1 MSQDAGRPEDSPSR
15 GPRLCLVDGK
25 RRVVR
30 GESGRLMEPSGQML
44 LEFSRE
50 ARENI
55 ALIRA
60 AAQHDYEEL
69 SCKALALETSG
80 RFEEAAAMY
89 RDLLTRW
96 PEDFQLWF
104 NYGNTLFEQGHYQRA
119 ADAFREATTYDSHS
133 AEAWNNLGGALMELG
148 KWSQAKEAL
157 QRSLALNP
165 HYGHPQENLTALP
178 SAAWRVHPADT

>member
-1 MSQDAGRPEDSPSR
+1 MTQDVGRPENPPSR
-15 GPRLCLVDGK
+15 GPRLCLVDGN

-30 GESGRLMEPSGQML
+30 GESGRLMEASGQML

-50 ARENI
+50 NRDCIVA
-55 ALIRA
+55 IRA
-60 AAQHDYEEL
+60 AAQHDYEEQ

-80 RFEEAAAMY
+80 RLEEAANMY
-89 RDLLTRW
+89 RELLTRW
-96 PEDFQLWF
+96 PDDFQLWF
-104 NYGNTLFEQGHYQRA
+104 NYGNTLFELGQYQQAANAFRA
-119 ADAFREATTYDSHS
+119 ATIHDPHS

-165 HYGHPQENLTALP
+165 HYSHPQENLDALP
-178 SAAWRVHPADT
+178 SAAWRVHPADS

>member
-1 MSQDAGRPEDSPSR
+1 MRNDA
-15 GPRLCLVDGK
+15 
-25 RRVVR
+25 
-30 GESGRLMEPSGQML
+30 GRLMEPSGQML

-50 ARENI
+50 TRESI
-55 ALIRA
+55 AAIRA
-60 AAQHDYEEL
+60 AAQHDYEEQ

-80 RFEEAAAMY
+80 RLDEAAAMY
-89 RDLLTRW
+89 RELLARW

-104 NYGNTLFEQGHYQRA
+104 NYGNTLFELGQYLQAVEAFRA
-119 ADAFREATTYDSHS
+119 ASVYDPHS

-165 HYGHPQENLTALP
+165 HYSHPRENLAALP
-178 SAAWRVHPADT
+178 SAAWRVHPGDS